1 MKKPAAAH
9 ENLERWM
16 VSYADFMTLMF
27 AVFVVLYSFAMT
39 KQSEAICVLPGGI
52 GTLDELF
59 EILALRQLHIIDSPL
74 IVVNVNGYFNT
85 LKNMLREMV
94 DYQFVKP
101 HQLDLITFV
110 NDIEDV
116 LPTLEKQLGDIK

>member
-1 MKKPAAAH
+1 MSDRK
-9 ENLERWM
+9 
-16 VSYADFMTLMF
+16 VS
-27 AVFVVLYSFAMT
+27 MT

-59 EILALRQLHIIDSPL
+59 EILALRQLKIIDSPL

-94 DYQFVKP
+94 DYQFVKQ

-110 NDIEDV
+110 NDIEEV
-116 LPTLEKQLGDIK
+116 LPMLEKQLKGV